1 MIWLKSNSLE
11 RYLNWRLGLL
21 IMPILFGG
29 IIMVYYLALPLWL
42 TIITS
47 ILLLLVCINFIL
59 HIKNTILKAYERA
72 SLHLDA
78 IKQEDYHQYGKTTFK
93 QGKVGEFHQQLNE
106 LSQRLQ
112 WQKSRYDQH
121 AFLVYQLIT
130 QLDTPVLVL
139 NEKQQLNFGNDGFYQ
154 LFKQPWQMYRHS
166 SPARLGLTKS
176 AKQWQFIN
184 SEHNQQ
190 WQIRHSEF
198 IDNGESH
205 QLLIF
210 IDIGSAIRTSQ
221 LNAWQQII
229 RVLGHEIRNSLAPVS
244 SLSESLA
251 DKSANE
257 RDKTALNVITERCQH
272 LQTFVERY
280 ASLSKPLSI
289 NQQWLS
295 VTQFLTPIIALYPQL
310 TITTK
315 ISAEKNTK
323 INNESSFET
332 SAKQLW
338 ADKTL
343 LAQVII
349 NLLKN
354 SQEAEA
360 TTVEFN
366 FSQQQQHYQ
375 ITLIDNGHGFSNLDN
390 LFVPL
395 YSTKPQGQ
403 GIGLNFCRNIIEQ
416 HQGTLT
422 LTNNN
427 AKNDSK
433 NKNSAHSQG
442 VILTLLLPIPLVHA
456 NKAPQKSSAL

>member
-1 MIWLKSNSLE
+1 MTWLKSNSLE
-11 RYLNWRLGLL
+11 RYLNWHLGLL
-21 IMPILFGG
+21 ISPLLLSGIVILH
-29 IIMVYYLALPLWL
+29 YLALPLWL
-42 TIITS
+42 AIMATIILF
-47 ILLLLVCINFIL
+47 LLSFSFVA
-59 HIKNTILKAYERA
+59 HIKNNILKAFERA

-78 IKQEDYHQYGKTTFK
+78 IKQEDYHQYGKATFR

-166 SPARLGLTKS
+166 SPARLGLTKT
-176 AKQWQFIN
+176 AQQWQFIN

-198 IDNGESH
+198 IDNGQSH

-210 IDIGSAIRTSQ
+210 VDIGSAIRTSQ

-257 RDKTALNVITERCQH
+257 RDKTALNVISERCQH

-289 NQQWLS
+289 NPQWLS

-315 ISAEKNTK
+315 I
-323 INNESSFET
+323 NNKLSTEISDET
-332 SAKQLW
+332 SAEQLW
-338 ADKTL
+338 ADETL

-360 TTVEFN
+360 TSVEFN
-366 FSQQQQHYQ
+366 FSQQSQHYQ

-416 HQGTLT
+416 HQGKLT
-422 LTNNN
+422 LVNNEI
-427 AKNDSK
+427 K
-433 NKNSAHSQG
+433 NKNTHLSHG
-442 VILTLLLPIPLVHA
+442 ITVTIELLIP
-456 NKAPQKSSAL
+456 KE